1 MAAHSLRENVF
12 ERVFQTRPW
21 GQYPGEDVV
30 RFVARHFFSTPDRS
44 QVRLLEVGSGT
55 GANLWF
61 MAREGFSVHGIDAAP
76 TGVAKSCERLDREVP
91 GWRERGGQVQVGD
104 FAQLPYPDGTF
115 DAVLDVAAVCYAPWA
130 SARAVYAELA
140 RVTKPGGRLFSRTF
154 AQGCWG
160 EGTGCELA
168 PHFWACTEGPLANLG
183 GTRFTSPDDVSALCQ
198 GWGVER
204 IGLEARRDSVEQPCV
219 QQLIIQAVKL
229 NENRVLSNT
238 DGHNKL

>member
-1 MAAHSLRENVF
+1 MTPTVLPSTLPSALWED
-12 ERVFQTRPW
+12 VFQTRPW

-30 RFVARHFFSTPDRS
+30 RFVARHFFAAPDRA

-61 MAREGFSVHGIDAAP
+61 MAREGFCVHGIDVAP
-76 TGVAKSCERLDREVP
+76 TGVAKTCERLDREVHN
-91 GWRERGGQVQVGD
+91 WRERGGQVQVGD

-115 DAVLDVAAVCYAPWA
+115 DAVLDVAAVCYAPWDA
-130 SARAVYAELA
+130 ARAVYAELA

-160 EGTGCELA
+160 EGTGRELA

-183 GTRFTSPDDVSALCQ
+183 GTRFTAPAEVDALCQ
-198 GWGVER
+198 GWAVER
-204 IGLEARRDSVEQPCV
+204 IGFEQRRDTAAQPSV
-219 QQLIIQAVKL
+219 QQLVIQAVKMIKT
-229 NENRVLSNT
+229 R
-238 DGHNKL
+238 